1 MRAPTSQITT
11 QNPYRIFWVKPY
23 FCLSYALLNDANVD
37 ARHPEVANDGLNI
50 LETGVPRACSFLLFV
65 LETSFR
71 FVFKTFV
78 VELRHRLLLRDS
90 HAALLRDPSF
100 VTNKTDAFQGV
111 IDYIW

>member
-1 MRAPTSQITT
+1 VFVFKT
-11 QNPYRIFWVKPY
+11 Q
-23 FCLSYALLNDANVD
+23 
-37 ARHPEVANDGLNI
+37 
-50 LETGVPRACSFLLFV
+50 
-65 LETSFR
+65 FR
-71 FVFKTFV
+71 FVFKTFA